1 MSEMTKKQ
9 KATLKKLE
17 KARNKLLMGAS
28 TSIDSTKPLSINI
41 LAKEAGL
48 GSGTIYYKAYEE
60 FVAETKLKFEYYN
73 NNLSELASENSNELD
88 SGNDKKSNKEFNL
101 QYQISL
107 KNEYREEL
115 KEAKATI
122 KTLRARRIEVE
133 HSLYVLHSENLALA
147 DLFKEALGLTPDE
160 YVKRQNSRN
169 VTSINKNRK

>member
-17 KARNKLLMGAS
+17 KARNKLLTGAS
-28 TSIDSTKPLSINI
+28 KSIDSTKPLSINM

-48 GSGTIYYKAYEE
+48 GSGTLYYKAYEE

-73 NNLSELASENSNELD
+73 NNLSGLASENSNELD
-88 SGNDKKSNKEFNL
+88 SNDKKNNKEFNL

-147 DLFKEALGLTPDE
+147 DLFKEAVGLTPDE

-169 VTSINKNRK
+169 VTSISKNRK

>member
-17 KARNKLLMGAS
+17 KARNKLLTGAS
-28 TSIDSTKPLSINI
+28 KSIDSTKPLSINI

-48 GSGTIYYKAYEE
+48 GSGTLYYKAYEE

-73 NNLSELASENSNELD
+73 NNLSGLASENSNELD
-88 SGNDKKSNKEFNL
+88 SNDKKNNKEFNL

-147 DLFKEALGLTPDE
+147 DLFKEAVGLTPDE

-169 VTSINKNRK
+169 VTSISKNRK

>member
-17 KARNKLLMGAS
+17 KARNKLLTGAS
-28 TSIDSTKPLSINI
+28 KSIDSTKPLSINI
-41 LAKEAGL
+41 LANEAGL
-48 GSGTIYYKAYEE
+48 GSGTLYYKAYEE

-73 NNLSELASENSNELD
+73 NNLSGLASKNSNELD
-88 SGNDKKSNKEFNL
+88 SNDKKNNKEFNL

-147 DLFKEALGLTPDE
+147 DLFKEAVGLTPDE

-169 VTSINKNRK
+169 VTSISKNRK

>member
-17 KARNKLLMGAS
+17 KARNTLLSGS
-28 TSIDSTKPLSINI
+28 SKSIDPTLPLSINL
-41 LAKEAGL
+41 LAAEAGL
-48 GSGTIYYKAYEE
+48 GSGTLYYKPYSE
-60 FVAETKLKFEYYN
+60 FIKETKVKFESHN
-73 NNLSELASENSNELD
+73 SSPSKADISDDTESGINEN
-88 SGNDKKSNKEFNL
+88 KSNKEFNL

-147 DLFKEALGLTPDE
+147 DLFKEAVGLTPDE

-169 VTSINKNRK
+169 VTSISKNRK

>member
-17 KARNKLLMGAS
+17 KARNKLLTGAS
-28 TSIDSTKPLSINI
+28 KSIDSTKPLSINI

-48 GSGTIYYKAYEE
+48 GSGTLYYKAYEE

-73 NNLSELASENSNELD
+73 NNLSGLASKNSNELD
-88 SGNDKKSNKEFNL
+88 SNDKKNNKEFNL

-147 DLFKEALGLTPDE
+147 DLFKEAVGLTPDE

-169 VTSINKNRK
+169 VTSISKNRK